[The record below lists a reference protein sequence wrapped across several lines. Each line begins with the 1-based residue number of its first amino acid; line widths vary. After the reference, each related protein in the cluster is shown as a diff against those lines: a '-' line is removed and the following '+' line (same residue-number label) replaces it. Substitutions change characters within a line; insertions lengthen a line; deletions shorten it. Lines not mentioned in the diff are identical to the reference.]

1 MGKNQGLEK
10 QIDTYNNDLRYDIQS
25 KKLIGTK
32 SVLAQI
38 FRLCVL
44 EFKGMEVEEIKKCI
58 LDIQVLSK
66 EVSEGYSN
74 KNTEQEEK
82 VLLLSSESKVEG
94 EKTIFYD
101 IRTIV
106 KNPKYNKKDKNSYET
121 MELVMNIEVQVDGKH
136 LDYIL
141 ERRSVY
147 YASRSISDQLGLVT
161 KKTNY
166 NQLNK
171 VYSIWILL
179 GEEEDKIRHVQLKD
193 QENEVMLEADLLH
206 LIYIRLSNKKYQGEK
221 DNIFHLLH
229 SFYDIMQLEARKQE
243 LAYYFD
249 FSKEEKLEEGVR
261 NVANLGTYVGKQY
274 ESIGERR
281 GIAIGEARGE
291 SRGILSSAKKL
302 YDRGFSYSDIED
314 LLGVAEEELINYM
327 EQEK

>member
-1 MGKNQGLEK
+1 MGKDQVLEK
-10 QIDTYNNDLRYDIQS
+10 QVDTYNNELQYDIQS

-38 FRLCVL
+38 FRFCVP
-44 EFKGMEVEEIKKCI
+44 EFEGMDVEEIKKCI

-74 KNTEQEEK
+74 RKTEQEER

-106 KNPKYNKKDKNSYET
+106 KNPKYNKDDKNSYET
-121 MELVMNIEVQVDGKH
+121 MELIMNIEVQVDSKH
-136 LDYIL
+136 LDYLI
-141 ERRSVY
+141 EQRSIY
-147 YASRSISDQLGLVT
+147 YASRSISDQLGIIT

-166 NQLNK
+166 SQLNK

-179 GEEEDKIRHVQLKD
+179 GEEEDGITHLQLKNQD
-193 QENEVMLEADLLH
+193 NQIVPEADLLH
-206 LIYIRLSNKKYQGEK
+206 LMYIRLSKETYQGKK

-229 SFYDIMQLEARKQE
+229 SFYDIMKLEPRKQE
-243 LAYYFD
+243 LSCYFD
-249 FSKEEKLEEGVR
+249 FSKEKELEEGVR
-261 NVANLGTYVGKQY
+261 TVANIGTYMREQY
-274 ESIGERR
+274 QKID
-281 GIAIGEARGE
+281 IAIGEARGE

-302 YDRGFSYSDIED
+302 YDRGFSYDDIED
-314 LLGVAEEELINYM
+314 LLGVTEEELTNYM
-327 EQEK
+327 EQEN